1 MHEFVFKK
9 AFGDINLN
17 GRKITFDHKA
27 TQYALED
34 FKKRV
39 DKHFIRG
46 EYRAPI
52 LDKERSMDRCVVI
65 RHENAAVLFND
76 FKFDEKSLTIFG
88 KVTGPAS
95 DKVDLS
101 KTIDLK
107 MRAVTRPRIDDKNLT
122 EVIRIISFDL
132 CSDCLF
138 PTGELT

>member
-9 AFGDINLN
+9 EIKDIVLN
-17 GRKITFDHKA
+17 GRNITFDHKA

-46 EYRAPI
+46 EYQAPI

-65 RHENAAVLFND
+65 RHNNAAVLFSD
-76 FKFDEKSLTIFG
+76 FKFDEKSLTILG
-88 KVTGPAS
+88 TVTGPAS

-101 KTIDLK
+101 KVVDLK
-107 MRAVTRPRIDDKNLT
+107 MRAVTRPRIDDKGLT

-132 CSDCLF
+132 CSDCLL
-138 PTGELT
+138 PAGEPA